1 MQGQRLD
8 FRPATNWYSRWLSYA
23 WRQFR
28 PSGGY
33 GCLLRPLQRS
43 YLSLLLVYLP
53 LALLLVFLPLALVAV
68 LAPWDP
74 NVIFSFSFLA
84 VIPLSG
90 LIQLACEDISTYLHP
105 AGGKLLV
112 AFSDNIVELV
122 VSDTRT
128 TKSRLDLSDSGKVG
142 IVALCKGD
150 IRLALLSTIGSVLCY
165 SLLVSA
171 FLARPRHF
179 DAC

>member
-23 WRQFR
+23 WRKFR
-28 PSGGY
+28 LSGGY
-33 GCLLRPLQRS
+33 DCLLRPLQRS
-43 YLSLLLVYLP
+43 YLSLLLV
-53 LALLLVFLPLALVAV
+53 FLPLALVAV
-68 LAPWDP
+68 LTPLDS

-90 LIQLACEDISTYLHP
+90 LIQSACEDISTYLHP
-105 AGGKLLV
+105 AGGNLLV
-112 AFSDNIVELV
+112 ALSDNLVELV
-122 VSDTRT
+122 VSNTLT

-150 IRLALLSTIGSVLCY
+150 IRLALLSIIGSVLCY